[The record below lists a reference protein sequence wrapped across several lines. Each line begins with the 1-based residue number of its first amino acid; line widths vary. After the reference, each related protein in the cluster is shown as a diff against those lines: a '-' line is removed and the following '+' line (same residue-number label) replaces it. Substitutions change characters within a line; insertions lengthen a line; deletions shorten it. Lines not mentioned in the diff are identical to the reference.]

1 MTRALVCVVTL
12 FSVTLSLTAQAK
24 DAEMQCP
31 IPAHGGLAF
40 TVPAGWKAV
49 CGATTADPP
58 SGNVKITSVKPGDFE
73 LLMTSVWVTPAQR
86 GNFAGANLKTIVQS
100 AGEVLLPGA
109 VETSVVLTELSGA
122 ASRGFVFTL
131 TDKSPGPGEFKYM
144 MQGTVVTGELVVS
157 VTFLY
162 REPATSHRASALA
175 LLKGAHQGK

>member
-1 MTRALVCVVTL
+1 MTRAMAWLVVLAV
-12 FSVTLSLTAQAK
+12 SGAAQAK
-24 DAEMQCP
+24 DAETQCP

-49 CGATTADPP
+49 CGATTVDPAT
-58 SGNVKITSVKPGDFE
+58 GNVKLTGAKPGEFE
-73 LLMTSVWVTPAQR
+73 LLMTSVWVPPAQR
-86 GNFAGANLKTIVQS
+86 ANLAGANLKAIVQS

-109 VETSVVLTELSGA
+109 VETSLQLTELSGA

-131 TDKSPGPGEFKYM
+131 TDKSPAPGEFKYM
-144 MQGTVVTGELVVS
+144 MQGTVVTGELLVS

-162 REPATSHRASALA
+162 RDPATGDKASALG